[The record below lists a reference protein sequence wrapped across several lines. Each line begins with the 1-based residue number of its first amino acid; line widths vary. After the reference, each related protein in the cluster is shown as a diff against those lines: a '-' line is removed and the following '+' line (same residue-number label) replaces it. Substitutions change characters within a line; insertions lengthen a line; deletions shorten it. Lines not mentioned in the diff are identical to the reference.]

1 MIKKF
6 LVLLFIPMF
15 ILTLSS
21 CQKET
26 DSAEP
31 DVLYRF
37 HDMTSFYQWVDSQGE
52 LLSENVLLSTNEIDT
67 IPIPFL
73 LNDSYGMEYVDVYPT
88 GFYYSFLPL
97 ERFASQDRVV
107 DPKAIVISIDREQSD
122 FAESME
128 RISSAIPIEQ
138 EQRFTIYDGSAYDK
152 KLNKWYIDYN
162 GRTIAIDFPDTIVL
176 ESADQISEYF
186 AFEEYGSRNENSLVT
201 E

>member
-1 MIKKF
+1 MLLIS
-6 LVLLFIPMF
+6 LVLLLPGCKSEPEYGGIN
-15 ILTLSS
+15 ILHRS
-21 CQKET
+21 ENM
-26 DSAEP
+26 E
-31 DVLYRF
+31 
-37 HDMTSFYQWVDSQGE
+37 SFYQWIDSQGE
-52 LLSENVLLSTNEIDT
+52 LLSENALLSTNEIDT

-97 ERFASQDRVV
+97 ERFASQDRVA

-152 KLNKWYIDYN
+152 KLNKWYIDYH
-162 GRTIAIDFPDTIVL
+162 GRTIAIDFPDTIIL

-186 AFEEYGSRNENSLVT
+186 TFEEYGSRNENSLVT